1 MSQISTINAE
11 QFKDCVFFSLSIRK
25 PGNRAKVRSFEKLE
39 EYLKLL
45 HADNG
50 EKVENPAVELPG
62 NLMPVK
68 GGAVKVTKRLL
79 LRKPSTEADPTPDPY
94 EATCSFLNERKDQLV
109 GNFGKALP
117 SKIKE
122 GLFVVRKD
130 LVQEFEDKLRA
141 ALQELESHYIPLVAG
156 DYEEAKARARDTAVK
171 HGGLGPLYREAD
183 YPTCNDFCKAFGLEW
198 QWLALGVPDDL
209 PAALRA
215 EAQQK
220 LEAQFT
226 EAAEEVKNALR
237 VSFQELIEHA
247 TDKLTVAPGE
257 KPKVFRDTLIENI
270 AAFIETFQARNIM
283 NDQQL
288 AGLVDQARIVLMG
301 KTGDGLAPAQLRKF
315 ANVREETRAQFAQIA
330 AQLDG
335 MIETEAKRRF
345 NLSED

>member
-11 QFKDCVFFSLSIRK
+11 QFKECVFFSLSIRK
-25 PGNRAKVRSFEKLE
+25 PGNRAKVRDMAKLE

-45 HADNG
+45 HADG
-50 EKVENPAVELPG
+50 ESTDPAVALPP
-62 NLMPVK
+62 NFNAAK
-68 GGAVKVTKRLL
+68 TNGAVKVTKRLL
-79 LRKPSTEADPTPDPY
+79 MRKPQTEQDPTPDPY
-94 EATCSFLNERKDQLV
+94 ESTCSYLNERKEQLV

-130 LVQEFEDKLRA
+130 LVQEFEDKLRE
-141 ALQELESHYIPLVAG
+141 ALAELESHYIPLVAG
-156 DYEEAKARARDTAVK
+156 DYEDAKNRAKDTPVK
-171 HGGLGPLYREAD
+171 QGGLGPLYREAD
-183 YPTCNDFCKAFGLEW
+183 YPTCNDFCRAFGLEW

-215 EAQQK
+215 EAQHK
-220 LEAQFT
+220 LETQFA
-226 EAAEEVKNALR
+226 EAAEEVKLALR
-237 VSFQELIEHA
+237 ASFQELIAHA
-247 TDKLTVAPGE
+247 TDKLTIAPGE

-270 AAFIETFQARNIM
+270 HSFIETFQARNIM

-301 KTGDGLAPAQLRKF
+301 KTGDGLAANQLRKF
-315 ANVREETRAQFAQIA
+315 ANVREETRAQFAEIQK
-330 AQLDG
+330 QLDG
-335 MIETEAKRRF
+335 MIETQATRRF